1 MNNNY
6 VSLEEFEGLYHAEIG
21 DYVIDSEAYVEF
33 EVFPFLVAEGF
44 CGNLSLVLG
53 DHRYFLVDDANR
65 RIAFHSFDHLR
76 STLPFL
82 RLFVVNIVP

>member
-1 MNNNY
+1 MNDRFVNA
-6 VSLEEFEGLYHAEIG
+6 EELEGLYQAEIG

-44 CGNLSLVLG
+44 CGYVSLILG
-53 DHRYFLVDDANR
+53 DLRYMLVDGSRR
-65 RIAFHSFDHLR
+65 RISFNSFDHLR
-76 STLPFL
+76 CSLPFL